1 MERKIKAAQNDGGL
15 SRDAAIEEVV
25 AEACEMV
32 MGNSKAIERLAKEK
46 PGLAKRIADW
56 LHEFFSDIRKAFEG
70 VEARHEEAKAMLDYM
85 DELTKLWDDALV
97 EAAENR
103 GGTQKGSS
111 TKFSNDGRKSN
122 PAESEKIRPGMDDQQ
137 RTKILESK
145 RIQAPVYDTSNKV
158 NAAEIQRLKGMYIS
172 RAGEIFK
179 TIAEKCGVFR
189 TYRNEDVGIT
199 FSYSRS
205 GLQESKHKQIERGGT
220 AEDFGKM
227 LTVLPQI
234 IDGAVEIDAHTDRYA
249 GTAREDNRLK
259 EMHVLLGAF
268 RDGTDV
274 IPVQL
279 EIKEYLPEVQQAN
292 KLYVT
297 VTLTTKEAGIMPGL
311 HASQNET
318 LSAGTPASEIRI
330 ADILRNVNDQ
340 NGKLVKYLPD
350 SMLNEEQRAAKEK
363 ALEKDREYLNK
374 LRERQVNERRESA
387 RGRRDSAGNKLSQ
400 QQQEFFKD
408 SKVRDKRGNLK
419 VMYHGTPNGTFTVF
433 NDGTYFTENK
443 EYADLYQNPGASMLS
458 VKKTANAPKTY
469 EVYLNIKKPF
479 DIRDAEARDIYIN
492 DYIKGGNAVGI
503 NPYMSDAEYRK
514 IKTVDWTEGEDLRDF
529 LIDNGYDYDGLIL
542 DEGATGGYGD
552 KVKSRGVSYVI
563 FSADQVKN
571 IDNKNPTSDPDI
583 RFSRRDSAEG
593 LTKEEARA
601 QAAAYTRLKA
611 ENAELQRR
619 VEYWKGQT
627 QRTKQA
633 TVRQTAPTKMPL
645 PSSGAWRQ
653 SRTSSLN

>member
-1 MERKIKAAQNDGGL
+1 MEQKIKAAQNDGGL
-15 SRDAAIEEVV
+15 SRDGAIEEVV

-103 GGTQKGSS
+103 EPKVGKNS
-111 TKFSNDGRKSN
+111 TSYSLREFEDGRRFVDVTIDQKQFDGLSIPKMNNKARQIIKS
-122 PAESEKIRPGMDDQQ
+122 KYGG
-137 RTKILESK
+137 
-145 RIQAPVYDTSNKV
+145 KV
-158 NAAEIQRLKGMYIS
+158 
-172 RAGEIFK
+172 
-179 TIAEKCGVFR
+179 
-189 TYRNEDVGIT
+189 VGIDNRVFVNGKSADEYIYFPHGT
-199 FSYSRS
+199 DKSIIEAKARASTELDNLIDAGTNFRKAEDGADGHIHPDVVDGFSYFDTVFKVGNQYYS
-205 GLQESKHKQIERGGT
+205 GTI
-220 AEDFGKM
+220 
-227 LTVLPQI
+227 
-234 IDGAVEIDAHTDRYA
+234 
-249 GTAREDNRLK
+249 N
-259 EMHVLLGAF
+259 
-268 RDGTDV
+268 
-274 IPVQL
+274 
-279 EIKEYLPEVQQAN
+279 IKN
-292 KLYVT
+292 N
-297 VTLTTKEAGIMPGL
+297 G
-311 HASQNET
+311 
-318 LSAGTPASEIRI
+318 
-330 ADILRNVNDQ
+330 
-340 NGKLVKYLPD
+340 NGKLFWGVTKVKNITQDIYASYGETPTSTFLRDVSTERIP
-350 SMLNEEQRAAKEK
+350 QKEPNVK
-363 ALEKDREYLNK
+363 K
-374 LRERQVNERRESA
+374 S
-387 RGRRDSAGNKLSQ
+387 RRDSEGNELSQ
-400 QQQEFFKD
+400 KQQEFFKD
-408 SKVRDKRGNLK
+408 SKVRDERGNLK

-514 IKTVDWTEGEDLRDF
+514 IKTVDWTEGEDLRYF

-571 IDNKNPTSDPDI
+571 VDNKNPTSDPDI

-627 QRTKQA
+627 HRTKQA

-645 PSSGAWRQ
+645 PSNGAWRQ
-653 SRTSSLN
+653 SRASFQI

>member
-1 MERKIKAAQNDGGL
+1 MEQKIKAAQNDGGL

-25 AEACEMV
+25 ADACEMV

-85 DELTKLWDDALV
+85 DELAKLWDDALV

-103 GGTQKGSS
+103 GGTKKAEENNPSFSLREFEDG
-111 TKFSNDGRKSN
+111 TKYVDVQTEQGIFDNISIEEMQRNAREIIKRRFSGKVIGISNSAFVNSGTANEYAYPSKFIKDNQIKEAKMRASPELDNLIEAGRNYRTEADGQYGHTHKNAVGGFTYFDVTFKVGNEYFEGVVNIENNKNGRRLKDVT
-122 PAESEKIRPGMDDQQ
+122 KIRNV
-137 RTKILESK
+137 TKDIISSYGKNPKSK
-145 RIQAPVYDTSNKV
+145 FLSDTSMDS
-158 NAAEIQRLKGMYIS
+158 I
-172 RAGEIFK
+172 
-179 TIAEKCGVFR
+179 
-189 TYRNEDVGIT
+189 RN
-199 FSYSRS
+199 
-205 GLQESKHKQIERGGT
+205 
-220 AEDFGKM
+220 
-227 LTVLPQI
+227 
-234 IDGAVEIDAHTDRYA
+234 
-249 GTAREDNRLK
+249 
-259 EMHVLLGAF
+259 
-268 RDGTDV
+268 
-274 IPVQL
+274 
-279 EIKEYLPEVQQAN
+279 
-292 KLYVT
+292 
-297 VTLTTKEAGIMPGL
+297 
-311 HASQNET
+311 
-318 LSAGTPASEIRI
+318 SEP
-330 ADILRNVNDQ
+330 NV
-340 NGKLVKYLPD
+340 KK
-350 SMLNEEQRAAKEK
+350 S
-363 ALEKDREYLNK
+363 
-374 LRERQVNERRESA
+374 
-387 RGRRDSAGNKLSQ
+387 RRDSEGNELSQ

-443 EYADLYQNPGASMLS
+443 EYADLYQNTGASMLS

-552 KVKSRGVSYVI
+552 DVKSRGVSYVI

-571 IDNKNPTSDPDI
+571 VDNKNPTSDPDI

-633 TVRQTAPTKMPL
+633 TVRQRAPTMKDKAAKQG
-645 PSSGAWRQ
+645 SADVISDIFRKEQ
-653 SRTSSLN
+653 T